1 LNQATNTLL
10 SMEPALYKFFEF
22 IVSEAIPL
30 EIGLVRQTEADNS
43 NVVEGLSEICPLL
56 RTPYRG
62 YGEEASS

>member
-10 SMEPALYKFFEF
+10 SMELALYNFFEF
-22 IVSEAIPL
+22 ILSEAIPL
-30 EIGLVRQTEADNS
+30 EIGLFRQTEADNS

-56 RTPYRG
+56 RTPYKG